1 MELFYVDGFAF
12 STKEEYNLASHEA
25 KNVSSIRA
33 QLNWENKDSV
43 MLVYRRLAAKGIFV
57 TPVGLSFIKELR
69 TVLVER
75 FSVEESSLPMIR
87 VVDHKA
93 KGRDQD
99 SFTKEQLLKDNQK
112 KEGQLR
118 CRMIVIV
125 GLILVI
131 IGMFAVTLFSPNSNY
146 YHTKEKVLDQYS
158 SWEEQLN
165 KREKKIREKE
175 EQLGITPDE
184 DAEETK

>member
-87 VVDHKA
+87 VVDHKT

-112 KEGQLR
+112 KPDDRDRRSDSCDHWNVCSNSIFTEFQLLSYKGEGPGS
-118 CRMIVIV
+118 IFVV
-125 GLILVI
+125 GRTV
-131 IGMFAVTLFSPNSNY
+131 
-146 YHTKEKVLDQYS
+146 K
-158 SWEEQLN
+158 
-165 KREKKIREKE
+165 
-175 EQLGITPDE
+175 
-184 DAEETK
+184 